1 MLERVRR
8 SKKSGLPPGTLVHVG
23 ERREDEVRITL
34 LDYDRNNLEEKKVTD
49 IGDCLSLKDKPTVSW
64 INIDGIHHID
74 VIEELGE
81 KFSLHPLLLE
91 DILNTDQRPK
101 IEDFDDYLFIVL
113 KMLFYDKK
121 EHEFRSE
128 QVSLILGPNYVVSL
142 QESIGDV
149 FDPVRER
156 IRAGKGRIRSKGPD
170 YLAYSLI
177 DSIVDGYFLIL
188 EEVGEEIED
197 LEDELI
203 HEPDQKTLEQ
213 IHRLKRE
220 LVLLRRSVWPLRE
233 AVNKLE
239 REPSAL
245 IDESTKIYLRD
256 IYDHV
261 IQVIDS
267 IENYREMIS
276 GMLDIYLSSVSNR
289 MNEVMKVLT
298 IIATIFIPLTF
309 IAGVYGMNFEYM
321 PELRWQYGYHLVW
334 MIMVLTAFSMFLYFR
349 RKRWL

>member
-1 MLERVRR
+1 MLEKVRR
-8 SKKSGLPPGTLVHVG
+8 SKKTGLPPGTLVHVG
-23 ERREDEVRITL
+23 ERREDEIRITL
-34 LDYDRNNLEEKKVTD
+34 LDYDKGNLEEKKVMD
-49 IGDCLSLKDKPTVSW
+49 IEECSLLKDKPTVSW
-64 INIDGIHHID
+64 INIDGIHHVD
-74 VIEELGE
+74 VIEKLGE

-121 EHEFRSE
+121 EREFRSE
-128 QVSLILGPNYVVSL
+128 QVSMILGPNYVISL

-156 IRAGKGRIRSKGPD
+156 IRNGKGRIRCKGPD

-188 EEVGEEIED
+188 EVLGEEIED

-203 HEPDQKTLEQ
+203 HEPDQDTLGQ

-239 REPSAL
+239 REPSPL
-245 IDESTKIYLRD
+245 IDESTRIYLRD
-256 IYDHV
+256 VYDHV

-298 IIATIFIPLTF
+298 IISTIFIPLTF
-309 IAGVYGMNFEYM
+309 ITGVYGMNFKHM
-321 PELRWQYGYHLVW
+321 PELGWQYGYPIVW
-334 MIMVLTAFSMFLYFR
+334 AIMFLTAFSMFLYFR